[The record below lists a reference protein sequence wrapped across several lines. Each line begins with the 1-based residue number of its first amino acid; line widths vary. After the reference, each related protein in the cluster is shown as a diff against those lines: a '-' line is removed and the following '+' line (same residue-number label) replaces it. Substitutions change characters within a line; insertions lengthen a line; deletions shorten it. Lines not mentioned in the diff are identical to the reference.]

1 MSFGGRNGRVNI
13 QNMGANSG
21 ARMAAMQEDN
31 LNQQA
36 TNASQPIVVNQ
47 AGGGGGGNQNMS
59 VTTVNNTITPDRDLT
74 MSMYGMG
81 ARQLI

>member
-1 MSFGGRNGRVNI
+1 
-13 QNMGANSG
+13 
-21 ARMAAMQEDN
+21 MAATQEDT

-47 AGGGGGGNQNMS
+47 AGGAGGGNQNMS

-74 MSMYGMG
+74 MAMYGMG
-81 ARQLI
+81 PRQLI